1 MNISTID
8 IRLLTADEWAVFRR
22 VRLRA
27 LADTPQFFGST
38 LAEAQARTEQDWRA
52 ALLDRAQF
60 VATADGA
67 ELGTVAGL
75 PEPERGGVHLI
86 SMWVAPEARGTGV
99 SDLLVRAVIDWA
111 AAGGHTVIRLEV
123 ADGNPVAERLYL
135 RNGFVRTGVSGP
147 IRPGDPRLE
156 YEMVHNL

>member
-123 ADGNPVAERLYL
+123 ADGNPVAERLYI

>member
-1 MNISTID
+1 MSISTID
-8 IRLLTADEWAVFRR
+8 VRLLRPDEWDVFRR
-22 VRLRA
+22 VRMRA

-38 LAEAQARTEQDWRA
+38 LAEARARTEQDWRTT
-52 ALLDRAQF
+52 LQNRAQF
-60 VATADGA
+60 LATTDGA
-67 ELGTVAGL
+67 ELGTVGGL
-75 PEPERGGVHLI
+75 LDLERGGVHLI

-123 ADGNPVAERLYL
+123 ADGNTVAERLYL

-147 IRPGDPRLE
+147 VRPGDPRLE
-156 YEMVHNL
+156 CEMVHNL